1 MIKTRLYS
9 LLAVGAAALLL
20 SSCMG
25 DDVGRSSG
33 TSPSSPSG
41 ISVSVEDGLYS
52 ASGGTRAIPDGLQ
65 TIFEAGDAIGVF
77 AVDGSGKVVRS
88 NVKYVCNGVSWSVG
102 DAATV
107 PVRFADDLS
116 YYAYCPYQDDLSS
129 LSPSVAEGKTVD
141 AAATADG
148 FFAELTDKWEVKDN
162 QKLRADYVASDLM
175 VAKGTHTASA
185 GDYGVSFEMF
195 HQMGMVLL
203 SFGEMTRMVDAGIT
217 WKEPITQTFK
227 GEVQPFVW
235 NGVCRY
241 IVNPANSTAKTL
253 TASDDT
259 WTKDVR
265 VSQRGHYREYKIE
278 ALVGYKLAVGDIAW
292 SDGSFSKTMQYDR
305 FYDKRP
311 IGIVAHLGSDE
322 VTGLDTDG
330 DGNLL
335 YTHGVI
341 VATSG
346 VGNFQMFN
354 TNGQS
359 IADKSSAFVK
369 CNRYELAAKDFGG
382 LKKTD
387 FLHSL
392 GDGFLAAKVRAYGRK
407 APSAYKNSGWYVGS
421 AGQWCQIVA
430 DLGGNVNDFL
440 GKWKSNTQALGFDR
454 RGVDANTLSQLLV
467 KMNKTA
473 DYYKWGANRII
484 TTSSVGSGA
493 NFVTICWEDNNNM
506 KVYLNAINNDTSGW
520 TFPICSF

>member
-65 TIFEAGDAIGVF
+65 TIF
-77 AVDGSGKVVRS
+77 
-88 NVKYVCNGVSWSVG
+88 
-102 DAATV
+102 ATV

-141 AAATADG
+141 AATADG
-148 FFAELTDKWEVKDN
+148 FFGELTDNWEVKDN

-278 ALVGYKLAVGDIAW
+278 ALVGYTLAVGDIAW

-305 FYDKRP
+305 YYDKRP

-322 VTGLDTDG
+322 VTGLDTDV

-421 AGQWCQIVA
+421 SGQWCQIVA

-440 GKWKSNTQALGFDR
+440 GKWKSNTKTLGFSNR
-454 RGVDANTLSQLLV
+454 LVDANTLSQLLA
-467 KMNKTA
+467 KMGKTA
-473 DYYKWGANRII
+473 DYYTWGANRII

-493 NFVTICWEDNNNM
+493 NFVTICWEGNNM
-506 KVYLNAINNDTSGW
+506 LVYLNAINNDTNGW